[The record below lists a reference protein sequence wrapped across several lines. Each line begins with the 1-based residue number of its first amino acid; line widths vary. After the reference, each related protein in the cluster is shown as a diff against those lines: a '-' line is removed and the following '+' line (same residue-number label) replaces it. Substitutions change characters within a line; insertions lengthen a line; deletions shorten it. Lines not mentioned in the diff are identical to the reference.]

1 MFRTIL
7 PPADKTIRALI
18 VNWRLLYHQ
27 SDPLY
32 WKNIIKLCDLS
43 CSIL

>member
-1 MFRTIL
+1 MFRTNFT
-7 PPADKTIRALI
+7 PADKTIRALI

-32 WKNIIKLCDLS
+32 
-43 CSIL
+43 